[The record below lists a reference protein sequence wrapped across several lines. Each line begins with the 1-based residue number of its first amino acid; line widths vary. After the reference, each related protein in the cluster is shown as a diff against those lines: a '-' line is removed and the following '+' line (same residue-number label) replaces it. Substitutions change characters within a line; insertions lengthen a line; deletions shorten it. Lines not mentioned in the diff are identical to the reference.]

1 MSNTFNDGTTIATI
15 ADMQDLLFVGSID
28 ETEVGKL
35 RVGMQMTLVVG
46 ALNDQRFP
54 ASLEYIAPKGTESNG
69 AMMFEIK
76 GAAAIPDSVVI
87 RAGYS
92 ANAEIVLD
100 ERKQVL
106 TVPEYAVTFENDSAF
121 VQLLTD
127 TVSQTY
133 NRHPITTGL
142 SDGIQIE
149 VTDGLTAADHIR
161 GNEVTT
167 EQ

>member
-1 MSNTFNDGTTIATI
+1 M
-15 ADMQDLLFVGSID
+15 
-28 ETEVGKL
+28 
-35 RVGMQMTLVVG
+35 
-46 ALNDQRFP
+46 
-54 ASLEYIAPKGTESNG
+54 
-69 AMMFEIK
+69 
-76 GAAAIPDSVVI
+76 
-87 RAGYS
+87 
-92 ANAEIVLD
+92 LD

-127 TVSQTY
+127 TTQQTY

-149 VTDGLTAADHIR
+149 VTDGLTANDHIR
-161 GNEVTT
+161 GNEATT